1 MIQRASSILAVFC
14 LLCSSHAFSIA
25 PPVHSLS
32 RAPMPLSVPMPM
44 QVSIP
49 MQVSGPSSSSSRS
62 SFSTALPALAIEAA
76 QEGSWKAYLDDEKTG
91 LIFYYNHQTGES
103 KWEPPSPSF
112 PAVQL
117 NSFLKDRTTDVR
129 EAYLNTVKKDQMAP
143 FKNIGN
149 FFGGSSAGVSAS
161 ASASSAET
169 SSGASMAKTH
179 VNVMETKSE
188 TFSKPFGIP
197 SPSKTRSLKKKV
209 EATSSKSKTAKGKVE
224 TSQLQAPF
232 QAKLGGNIE
241 NLLSGLGN
249 NNPLSSATKEIESVK
264 PNGEASA
271 SKTSPKTAKVETSQ
285 GSFPGKLGGDIENFL
300 SGLTNSLTSATQDKD
315 IEQPV
320 KQPNGGGGGPPE
332 PEREDKF
339 TFAQK
344 IESTKAGIAG
354 LVTGASVLL
363 PFTAVSTLV
372 SDSSNKGA
380 QFGLDTAIGGV
391 ESALFAI
398 VYRYCVRDGEESNA
412 QLGNGVAGAFAIT
425 RALSSVSGDLDQLD
439 MGVLSQFAFSGVE
452 SLAMFYAVKAAL
464 DIIVEKG
471 FIKRMD

>member
-1 MIQRASSILAVFC
+1 M
-14 LLCSSHAFSIA
+14 
-25 PPVHSLS
+25 
-32 RAPMPLSVPMPM
+32 
-44 QVSIP
+44 
-49 MQVSGPSSSSSRS
+49 
-62 SFSTALPALAIEAA
+62 
-76 QEGSWKAYLDDEKTG
+76 
-91 LIFYYNHQTGES
+91 
-103 KWEPPSPSF
+103 
-112 PAVQL
+112 QL

-197 SPSKTRSLKKKV
+197 SPSKTRSLK
-209 EATSSKSKTAKGKVE
+209 TSSKSKTAKGKVE

-300 SGLTNSLTSATQDKD
+300 SGLTKSLTSATQDKD